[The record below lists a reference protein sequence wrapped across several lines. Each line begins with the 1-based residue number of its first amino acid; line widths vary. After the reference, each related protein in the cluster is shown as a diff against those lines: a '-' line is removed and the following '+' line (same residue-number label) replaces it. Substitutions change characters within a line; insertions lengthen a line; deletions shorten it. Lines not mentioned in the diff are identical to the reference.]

1 MKNLE
6 FIFNICLLKF
16 FQMKLKIC
24 LLAFTALIL
33 QNCTKV
39 EKIPLKIGHRGAM
52 GHETENTIASVKK
65 ALELGVDMIE
75 IDVFQIKS
83 SELVVFH
90 DETLNNLT
98 DTIGAIEE
106 MNWVDLQKVIVK
118 GNHQIPTLDEV
129 IETIDRLVVLNIE
142 LKGKNTA
149 QATYNLLQKYFD
161 KGWKKEDFLISSFL
175 WDELEL
181 YRKLDSEIPI
191 AVLTEENP
199 TDALPMGK
207 KLKAVAINP
216 WWISLNKENVAEIHE
231 QGFEIYTYTVNEP
244 EDIKHVTELGVDG
257 IFCNFPERLY

>member
-1 MKNLE
+1 MK
-6 FIFNICLLKF
+6 K
-16 FQMKLKIC
+16 
-24 LLAFTALIL
+24 
-33 QNCTKV
+33 
-39 EKIPLKIGHRGAM
+39 PLTIGHRGAM
-52 GHETENTIASVKK
+52 GYETENTIASVKK

-83 SELVVFH
+83 GELVVFH

-129 IETIDRLVVLNIE
+129 IETVDKLVVLNIE

-149 QATYNLLQKYFD
+149 QATYNLLQKYYD

-181 YRKLDSEIPI
+181 YRKLDREIPI
-191 AVLTEENP
+191 AILTESNP
-199 TDALPMGK
+199 LDALPMGK
-207 KLKAVAINP
+207 KLHAKAINP
-216 WWISLNKENVAEIHE
+216 WWKTLTKENVELIQE
-231 QGFEIYTYTVNEP
+231 EGFKIYTYTVNELD
-244 EDIKHVTELGVDG
+244 DIKMVTELGVDG
-257 IFCNFPERLY
+257 IFCNFPERL